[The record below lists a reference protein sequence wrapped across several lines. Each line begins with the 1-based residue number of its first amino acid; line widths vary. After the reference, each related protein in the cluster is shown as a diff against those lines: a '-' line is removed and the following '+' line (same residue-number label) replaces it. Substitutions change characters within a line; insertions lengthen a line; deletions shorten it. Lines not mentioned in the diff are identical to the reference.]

1 MDAEELWQKKR
12 GIWNGDEGR
21 MEQNKKED
29 IENIRHKNE
38 SVQIRTEESK
48 L

>member
-1 MDAEELWQKKR
+1 MAKEE
-12 GIWNGDEGR
+12 GNMEGDEGR
-21 MEQNKKED
+21 TEQNKKED

-38 SVQIRTEESK
+38 SVQIRTDRTEESK